1 MVAGSIS
8 FSANSFRDAWTA
20 KSLDVSPSAATCR
33 CRIPVFSA
41 INSRSQFGNDACNS
55 SFVSIFSGGDQ
66 FCALEEK
73 RRRVAAGK
81 TETYGCTGNGKNRC
95 QIQLYA
101 GGSEICKAQRNSC
114 QQDNAR
120 KMKNGSKVVIT
131 KIEDDEFYCSFY

>member
-1 MVAGSIS
+1 MRTATSNDPFCSVQEKLKTLSAG
-8 FSANSFRDAWTA
+8 
-20 KSLDVSPSAATCR
+20 
-33 CRIPVFSA
+33 
-41 INSRSQFGNDACNS
+41 
-55 SFVSIFSGGDQ
+55 
-66 FCALEEK
+66 
-73 RRRVAAGK
+73 
-81 TETYGCTGNGKNRC
+81 ETDSYGCTGNGKNRC